1 MSWGRLLLD
10 LMLTG
15 LASIG
20 VLWAELNIWQGFILG
35 VTPTCGAQK
44 LPDFPS
50 ALAVW
55 AGMFGTVLAVSARG
69 GGK

>member
-1 MSWGRLLLD
+1 MTWARLLLD
-10 LMLTG
+10 LVLTG

-20 VLWAELNIWQGFILG
+20 VLWAELNIWQGFVIG
-35 VTPTCGAQK
+35 VTPTCGK
-44 LPDFPS
+44 PDLPDFPS

-55 AGMFGTVLAVSARG
+55 AGMFGTVLAVSMRN